1 MDPICLSVP
10 KVTVFICIGDVTEIR
25 IVLMVLM
32 RRIAVSYYRSR
43 KGFFLFKQKVF
54 RGNCNGN
61 FHLGRYIVGFT
72 ETVTNFILG

>member
-43 KGFFLFKQKVF
+43 KGFFFFFSNK
-54 RGNCNGN
+54 RY
-61 FHLGRYIVGFT
+61 LGI
-72 ETVTNFILG
+72 TVMEIFIWGGISSVLQ